1 MVLIFALILCHL
13 TDICWIDDKKE
24 KMESH
29 IWNMFYVHE
38 KCKISDFKFSKVMQ
52 QHT

>member
-24 KMESH
+24 KL
-29 IWNMFYVHE
+29 E
-38 KCKISDFKFSKVMQ
+38 K
-52 QHT
+52 